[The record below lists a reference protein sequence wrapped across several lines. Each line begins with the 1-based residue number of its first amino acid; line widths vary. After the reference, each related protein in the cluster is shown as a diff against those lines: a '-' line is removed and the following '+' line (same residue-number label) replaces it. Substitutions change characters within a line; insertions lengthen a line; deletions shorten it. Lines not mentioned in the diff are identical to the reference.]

1 LAFRYLVRYTD
12 CLFCGHWTAVA
23 WSGNFGCPLDPVSH
37 STPLRGGWPILV
49 YRWIVFAWIIS
60 TCHMSSMLVH
70 LRACNVTRNATA
82 NSTIAKTISIFQ
94 DDGLIAEQREQVLRY
109 RKSNTSQ
116 D

>member
-1 LAFRYLVRYTD
+1 
-12 CLFCGHWTAVA
+12 
-23 WSGNFGCPLDPVSH
+23 
-37 STPLRGGWPILV
+37 
-49 YRWIVFAWIIS
+49 
-60 TCHMSSMLVH
+60 MSSMLVH